1 MVLAAGVATV
11 IMLLIFQWLLS
22 WMKLNRRSKRKET
35 VREGMLVEC
44 ELSDLSDNEVDDID
58 KIP

>member
-11 IMLLIFQWLLS
+11 IMLLIFRWLLS
-22 WMKLNRRSKRKET
+22 WMKLNRRSKKKET
-35 VREGMLVEC
+35 IREGMLVEC